1 MIYEKLSKTK
11 LVSTIKVKKNLV
23 KSIKKD
29 RTIAEKQQVQKDELI
44 SQSEDQEALEQE
56 VKSED
61 NIKKE
66 QENWLISQNVVK

>member
-66 QENWLISQNVVK
+66 QEN